1 MRAKMQVMSE
11 TTPVYRGR
19 FAPSP
24 TGPLHLGSLFCA
36 AATWLDARSH
46 GGVWLVR
53 IEDIDPPRDMPGADR
68 LILDTLAAFG
78 LASDEPVVWQSK
90 RCDLYEAAL
99 ARLYALHRAYG
110 CACTNSD
117 IAHACGLLHLP
128 KGVYPGTCRRGTL
141 GKPVR
146 SVRFLT
152 EDREVAF
159 IDRLCGPVKQNVEKE
174 VGDFIIRRAD
184 HLWAYQLC
192 VVVDDAD
199 QGITDVVRG
208 SDLLASTARQIELQQ
223 ALGYRTPRYLHT
235 PLILGPDGEKLSK
248 QRKAP
253 AVTAEAPLATLTALW
268 PHFGLPAFKADT
280 LTGFWKTA
288 VEIWRDNI
296 PA

>member
-36 AATWLDARSH
+36 AATLLDARSH

-78 LASDEPVVWQSK
+78 MASDEPVVWQSK

-159 IDRLCGPVKQNVEKE
+159 TDRLCGPVKQNVEKE

-253 AVTAEAPLATLTALW
+253 AVTAKAPLATLTALW

>member
-1 MRAKMQVMSE
+1 
-11 TTPVYRGR
+11 
-19 FAPSP
+19 
-24 TGPLHLGSLFCA
+24 
-36 AATWLDARSH
+36 
-46 GGVWLVR
+46 
-53 IEDIDPPRDMPGADR
+53 MPGADR

-78 LASDEPVVWQSK
+78 MASDEPVVWQSK

-110 CACTNSD
+110 CACTNTD

-128 KGVYPGTCRRGTL
+128 KGVYPGTCRRGTH

-159 IDRLCGPVKQNVEKE
+159 TDRLCGPVKQNVEKE

-184 HLWAYQLC
+184 QLWAYQLC

>member
-1 MRAKMQVMSE
+1 M
-11 TTPVYRGR
+11 
-19 FAPSP
+19 
-24 TGPLHLGSLFCA
+24 
-36 AATWLDARSH
+36 
-46 GGVWLVR
+46 
-53 IEDIDPPRDMPGADR
+53 
-68 LILDTLAAFG
+68 
-78 LASDEPVVWQSK
+78 ASDEPVVWQSK

-110 CACTNSD
+110 CACTNTD

-128 KGVYPGTCRRGTL
+128 KGVYPGTCRRGTH

-159 IDRLCGPVKQNVEKE
+159 TDRLCGPVKQNVEKE